1 VTVLTP
7 QRLAPVRVR
16 GVSKTFAIPRHRSWT
31 LKERMRHPIASFS
44 HDHLQ
49 ALSDVSFEIRPG
61 EFFAVI
67 GRNGSGK
74 STLLRCIA
82 GIHEPDAGV
91 IDVDAR
97 LAPFIELGV
106 GFHPQL
112 AARDNVEVAG
122 TLMGLRPAEA
132 RRRFPSVI
140 SFAELEDF
148 VEMQLGNY
156 SSGMQVRLAFST
168 SFQVDADLLLF
179 DEVLAVGD
187 ELFRRKC
194 MDTFERL
201 IARGHTIVYVTHS
214 LETVKKFADRVLL
227 LDHGEVV
234 ALGEPDGV
242 LEEYARRNREHERM
256 QGPAPEPDAHS
267 AGPAELEV
275 PEYEVAG
282 NGRPGA
288 VSRLRRFV
296 DVALVLARA
305 DFKLRYLDSIVG
317 YLWSLAQPLLTFL
330 VLYFIWAK
338 LFHPGSDIPHYQLI
352 LLLGVA
358 LFTFFSE
365 ATGHA
370 LASLVAKG
378 TMLRKIPFS
387 PLALPLSSVLTSFY
401 VYGLTLLIAIG
412 FILASGISPSL
423 AWLELFPL
431 LTLLLVYTVG
441 VSLLLS
447 LLYVG
452 IRDVEPIWM
461 VLLRLTFFL
470 TPVFYPIELAPQ
482 GLQHAL
488 MLNPL
493 AVVTVQARHALIDPS
508 APNAIDAGGPLV
520 LAASLGLVAA
530 IVAAGLLL
538 YRKQAR
544 RIAERI

>member
-520 LAASLGLVAA
+520 LAASLGLVAT